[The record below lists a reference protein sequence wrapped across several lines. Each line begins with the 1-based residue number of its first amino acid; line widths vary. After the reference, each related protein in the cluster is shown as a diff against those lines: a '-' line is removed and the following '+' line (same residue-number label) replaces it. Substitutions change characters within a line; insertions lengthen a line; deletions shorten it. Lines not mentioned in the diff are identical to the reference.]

1 MAFRGS
7 VVHRRF
13 FHRRVARTL
22 LFGLFFAC
30 GAAVGQ
36 NTSPADPCSYRLPHY
51 AEDWSCVHNGSHRT
65 DPSDAIKDVAKY
77 KYGDSD
83 EISEHV

>member
-1 MAFRGS
+1 
-7 VVHRRF
+7 
-13 FHRRVARTL
+13 
-22 LFGLFFAC
+22 
-30 GAAVGQ
+30 
-36 NTSPADPCSYRLPHY
+36 
-51 AEDWSCVHNGSHRT
+51 VHNGSHRT